1 MNRVIREIIDMIF
14 ISLILFLVPKLSVPT
29 FLKTIVLIPGIFALI
44 VSGIVIIKELL
55 FKER

>member
-55 FKER
+55 FKE